1 MPKYTFKCD
10 KCSKE
15 RQIYVSTSTK
25 NYTCECGTEMNR
37 QMPKIGGT
45 QVNELHDKYSNRS
58 LVQDHKEIVNE
69 RKVDHYWAVEVP
81 RMVDSG
87 IYELDTMLEKEWVYY
102 DEKHNL
108 VTRTKPPQKS

>member
-1 MPKYTFKCD
+1 MPKYTFE
-10 KCSKE
+10 CSKCNKIKQTYVPTSIKT
-15 RQIYVSTSTK
+15 QI
-25 NYTCECGTEMNR
+25 CECEAEMNR

-45 QVNELHDKYSNRS
+45 QVNELHDKYSNKS

-81 RMVDSG
+81 NMVNSG
-87 IYELDTMLEKEWVYY
+87 TYELDTMLEKDWVYY

-108 VTRTKPPQKS
+108 VTRTKPPQKN